1 MNCEQVARAEMAEKY
16 LRDGLSE
23 AERDAFEQHFLECAH
38 CFEELKAL
46 RALHA
51 ALRHSES
58 AVRNE
63 EVAAPTIWNQRWTW
77 MAAAAAVVVAVVV
90 LGWWFGPSR
99 SGVDTGPPVI
109 ATPPTTQPM
118 PGAGT
123 DSILKELSRVEAP
136 SYEPIALRGDTD
148 AATQR
153 YQDAMQLYSKG
164 EYAKAIPGLEAAAR
178 MNAKNPGAPFF
189 LGICLLLTDENE
201 LAIQALERTIALDE
215 ASYLEEAHFY
225 LAKARIRTN
234 DLPAAKAELQKTIGL
249 QGKLRDEAQRIL
261 RELENLTKSPR

>member
-1 MNCEQVARAEMAEKY
+1 MNCEQVARDQMAEKY
-16 LRDGLSE
+16 LRGGLSE
-23 AERDAFEQHFLECAH
+23 AERDAFEQHYLECAH
-38 CFEELKAL
+38 CFEQLKAL
-46 RALHA
+46 RALHS

-58 AVRNE
+58 AIRNE
-63 EVAAPTIWNQRWTW
+63 EVAAPNIWSQRWTW

-90 LGWWFGPSR
+90 LGWWFSPAGRIADS
-99 SGVDTGPPVI
+99 GPPVVL
-109 ATPPTTQPM
+109 PPASRPV
-118 PGAGT
+118 PGAAS
-123 DSILKELSRVEAP
+123 DSLLKELARVEAP
-136 SYEPIALRGDTD
+136 SYEPIALRGEAD

-178 MNAKNPGAPFF
+178 MNPKNAGAPFF
-189 LGICLLLTDENE
+189 LGICLLLTNENE

-225 LAKARIRTN
+225 LAKARIRSN

-249 QGKLRDEAQRIL
+249 QGNLRDEAQRIL
-261 RELENLTKSPR
+261 RELENLMKSPR